1 MLYRELVRAYEAL
14 ESTDSRLEMTKVL
27 SDLFQEVDCEI
38 LDKVIYF
45 TEGKLYPDFYPGK
58 LGIADKLL
66 MRTLAFTSGED
77 RDTVHQIWL
86 REGDPGLVAE
96 ELLSGKKQT
105 SLFSQPLTVER
116 VYSNLERVVRAE
128 GTGSQDTKM
137 KLLAELFHDASPL
150 EGRYLG
156 RIVTGRMR
164 LGVASQ
170 TVLDA
175 LAQAFCGKEHK
186 ARVERAFNITSDLGT
201 VGKTLC
207 REGVEALDRMRVE
220 VGRPIRAMLAERLS
234 SAEEILERMGG
245 RCAFEYKYDGVRVQ
259 AHIGEGIRLYSR
271 RLEDLTS
278 QFPDVVEALEE
289 AFRGETAILEGECV
303 PVDVNTGEMLP
314 FQQVSHRRGR
324 KYDLE
329 GAMEEYPVMILLF
342 DCLYLDGE
350 DITRLPLLDRRKA
363 LEGAVRPGKRV
374 KSSEMRIIDDPGEV
388 DAFFERALQE
398 GCEGLMAKHI
408 GEGSVYRAGARGY
421 MWIKYKREYRSE
433 MTDTVDLVVVGAFAG
448 RGRRR
453 GLYGALLMATYQPE
467 TDRFETVCKL
477 GSGFDDRMLASLPDI
492 LDPFLEEGKHPLVES
507 TLEADFWFR
516 PEVVMEVLGSEITL
530 SPTHTSALGRLR
542 EGSGLAIRFPRFTGR
557 LRRDKGPRD
566 ATTSEEMLAMYRE
579 QLKHVDG

>member
-1 MLYRELVRAYEAL
+1 MLYEELVRAYEAL
-14 ESTDSRLEMTKVL
+14 ESTDSRLEMTEVL

-105 SLFSQPLTVER
+105 SLFSQLLTVER
-116 VYSNLERVVRAE
+116 VYSNLERVVKAE
-128 GTGSQDTKM
+128 GAGSQDTKM
-137 KLLAELFHDASPL
+137 KLLAELFHDASPR

-156 RIVTGRMR
+156 RMVTGRMR

-175 LAQAFCGKEHK
+175 LAQAFCGKENK

-271 RLEDLTS
+271 RLEDLTF

-289 AFRGETAILEGECV
+289 AFQGKTAILEGECV
-303 PVDVNTGEMLP
+303 
-314 FQQVSHRRGR
+314 R
-324 KYDLE
+324 
-329 GAMEEYPVMILLF
+329 
-342 DCLYLDGE
+342 
-350 DITRLPLLDRRKA
+350 
-363 LEGAVRPGKRV
+363 
-374 KSSEMRIIDDPGEV
+374 
-388 DAFFERALQE
+388 
-398 GCEGLMAKHI
+398 
-408 GEGSVYRAGARGY
+408 
-421 MWIKYKREYRSE
+421 
-433 MTDTVDLVVVGAFAG
+433 
-448 RGRRR
+448 
-453 GLYGALLMATYQPE
+453 
-467 TDRFETVCKL
+467 
-477 GSGFDDRMLASLPDI
+477 
-492 LDPFLEEGKHPLVES
+492 
-507 TLEADFWFR
+507 
-516 PEVVMEVLGSEITL
+516 
-530 SPTHTSALGRLR
+530 
-542 EGSGLAIRFPRFTGR
+542 
-557 LRRDKGPRD
+557 
-566 ATTSEEMLAMYRE
+566 
-579 QLKHVDG
+579 